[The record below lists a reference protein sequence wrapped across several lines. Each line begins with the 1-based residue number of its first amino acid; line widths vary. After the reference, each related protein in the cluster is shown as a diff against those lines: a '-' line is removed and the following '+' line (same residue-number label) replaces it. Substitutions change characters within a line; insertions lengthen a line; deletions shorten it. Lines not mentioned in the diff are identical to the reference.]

1 MPHPAFFRLRRIALP
16 ALASAAAFAACAA
29 RAQQDVLV
37 PANSSSQEVVQ
48 PLPPEGTQELN
59 TALKRLA
66 IDSNDVDALLAAG
79 NASLKLHDTG
89 AATGFFTRAQALGS
103 TNGAAEAGL
112 AAADVYEKKPVEA
125 LKLFTKAQAEGASL
139 KDHASDYGL
148 AYDLVGDNA
157 RAQEFY
163 RMALA
168 QGPDDLTIRRLALS
182 EAIGGDQAA
191 SERTLLPLLQHR
203 DLAAYRTR
211 AFALAALGRTDE
223 AVSIAEAI
231 MPASLAS
238 RIAPYL
244 RYMPKLTRAQQ
255 AAAANFGHFPEAAAI
270 GHDDPRIAEYA
281 KASRQVAVAAASSEA
296 RLVPAGAPLGPAEQP
311 APPPAGAVITV
322 PDANDPPA
330 SHAVRLIEANA
341 PPPFELASLSQ
352 GNTAASVAGK
362 PERLSAPAPNSAVA
376 ETGGELPPL
385 AHQPG
390 EQPPPKLPPVSPSGS
405 AQAPVPNP
413 PSPAEPATART
424 GTILAPTQPV
434 SKPVPPAPAT
444 AQQPSLED
452 AFAEFEKVKS
462 PTEPPPGAVD
472 ITEIKPPRTAPPK
485 AEPPKPV
492 NPSRIWVQVATGK
505 STKALGFDW
514 RRIARKASTAFK
526 GKDGYVVKWGRTNRL
541 VTGPFNSEKRAQAFV
556 DEVRR
561 AGLKTFIFTSKQGEQ
576 VAPLP

>member
-16 ALASAAAFAACAA
+16 ALAAAAAFAAAGTA

-37 PANSSSQEVVQ
+37 PVNSTSQAVVQ

-59 TALKRLA
+59 AALKRLA

-89 AATGFFTRAQALGS
+89 AAIGFFSRAQALGS

-112 AAADVYEKKPVEA
+112 ASADVYEKKPVEA
-125 LKLFTKAQAEGASL
+125 LKLFAKAQAEGASL

-157 RAQEFY
+157 RAQQFY

-168 QGPDDLTIRRLALS
+168 QGPDDLTTRRLALS

-191 SERTLLPLLQHR
+191 SEKTLLPLLQHR

-211 AFALAALGRTDE
+211 AFALAALGKTDE

-231 MPASLAS
+231 MPASLAG

-255 AAAANFGHFPEAAAI
+255 AAAANFGHFPEAGAI

-281 KASRQVAVAAASSEA
+281 KAAQPVTVAARSSDT
-296 RLVPAGAPLGPAEQP
+296 RLVPAGAPLGAAAQP
-311 APPPAGAVITV
+311 APPPAGPVITA
-322 PDANDPPA
+322 PDANTPPA
-330 SHAVRLIEANA
+330 KGAARLIEANA
-341 PPPFELASLSQ
+341 PPPFELASLPHS
-352 GNTAASVAGK
+352 NAAASLAEK
-362 PERLSAPAPNSAVA
+362 QERLSAPAPNSVAA

-385 AHQPG
+385 ARQPS
-390 EQPPPKLPPVSPSGS
+390 EQPPPGLPPVSRSGD
-405 AQAPVPNP
+405 AQAPAPNP
-413 PSPAEPATART
+413 PPPAPPATSRT
-424 GTILAPTQPV
+424 GPILAPAQPV
-434 SKPVPPAPAT
+434 SKPSLGAPTSAK

-452 AFAEFEKVKS
+452 AFAEFEKVKT
-462 PTEPPPGAVD
+462 PAEPPPGAVD
-472 ITEIKPPRTAPPK
+472 ITEIKPPRATP
-485 AEPPKPV
+485 EPPKPV
-492 NPSRIWVQVATGK
+492 DPSRIWVQVATGK
-505 STKALGFDW
+505 DRKALGFDW
-514 RRIARKASTAFK
+514 RRKTRKASAAFR
-526 GKDGYVVKWGRTNRL
+526 GKHGYLVKWGRTNRL
-541 VTGPFNSEKRAQAFV
+541 VTGPFDNQKQAQAFV
-556 DEVRR
+556 DDVRR
-561 AGLKTFIFTSKQGEQ
+561 AGLKTFIFTSKRGER
-576 VAPLP
+576 VEPLP